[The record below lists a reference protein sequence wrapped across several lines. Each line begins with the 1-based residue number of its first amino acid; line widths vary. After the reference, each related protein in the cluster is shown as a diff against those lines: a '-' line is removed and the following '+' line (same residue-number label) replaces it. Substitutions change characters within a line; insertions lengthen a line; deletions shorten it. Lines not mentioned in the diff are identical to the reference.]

1 MSTYNPPT
9 LLQLAL
15 DGVLRKDSIDFSDLE
30 YLPITLFPP
39 LFIKAFNSR
48 HTEILKEMVGS
59 WPLLCLP
66 VGALLKTA
74 GVEMLQAVLDGI
86 DILLTQNVS
95 LR

>member
-39 LFIKAFNSR
+39 LFIEAFNSR
-48 HTEILKEMVGS
+48 LTERLKAMVAA
-59 WPLLCLP
+59 LP
-66 VGALLKTA
+66 PCWGTD
-74 GVEMLQAVLDGI
+74 E
-86 DILLTQNVS
+86 NP
-95 LR
+95 